1 MKQFCIKIII
11 FLLPVMAIAVFM
23 EISLRNI
30 PNDYR
35 YKREYLVLHS
45 HQIET
50 LILGSSHTFYGL
62 NPDYFSSN
70 TFNAS
75 HISQSID
82 LDYEILKKYQN
93 SFQNLK
99 TVILPISY
107 FTFFENLSN
116 TDEAWRIKNYTI
128 YYRLNSPNSLTDY
141 SEVLSNHPKINTDRL
156 ISYYVKNNPAITC
169 SELGWGTEYHAKNAQ
184 NLAETGKNAAVRHTI
199 DNFNSKENQKIFTE
213 NISTLE
219 AVLEW
224 CSKRNIKIYLVTP
237 PAYQTYRENLNIE
250 QLKATIDTVTEIC
263 SKHNHCMYD
272 NLLSDDSFLAQDFYD
287 SDHLSEIGAEKL
299 SKFVNQR
306 IQE

>member
-141 SEVLSNHPKINTDRL
+141 SEVLSNHPKINTDKL
-156 ISYYVKNNPAITC
+156 ISYYLQNHPAITI
-169 SELGWGTEYHAKNAQ
+169 SQLGWFTEYHAKNTPS
-184 NLAETGKNAAVRHTI
+184 LSETINNPAVRHTI
-199 DNFNSKENQKIFTE
+199 DNFNSNEKQHRCSGI
-213 NISTLE
+213 ISTLKP
-219 AVLEW
+219 VLE
-224 CSKRNIKIYLVTP
+224 
-237 PAYQTYRENLNIE
+237 
-250 QLKATIDTVTEIC
+250 
-263 SKHNHCMYD
+263 
-272 NLLSDDSFLAQDFYD
+272 
-287 SDHLSEIGAEKL
+287 
-299 SKFVNQR
+299 
-306 IQE
+306 